1 MAHSNQA
8 KKRIRQN
15 AKRQMANKA
24 CSSSMRTQIKKVM
37 QAIEAGDKAAASA
50 ALPHAFKRIDKAA
63 KNNVIHRK
71 TAARKKSVIQNAV
84 NRLA

>member
-15 AKRQMANKA
+15 KKRQLANKA
-24 CSSSMRTQIKKVM
+24 CASSMRTQIKKVM
-37 QAIEAGDKAAASA
+37 QAIEAGDKAAATA
-50 ALPHAFKRIDKAA
+50 ALPGAFKRIDKAA
-63 KNNVIHRK
+63 KHNVIHQN
-71 TAARKKSVIQNAV
+71 TAARRKSVIQSAV